1 MSVRACVRAW
11 LHVHVCA
18 CVQGM
23 RQKVGFKYDMSSDSA
38 DALAHEMV
46 EDLSMDAR
54 EAETIAHMIAHEVN
68 RVKGG
73 SGSSGGG
80 MPELPD
86 PHA

>member
-1 MSVRACVRAW
+1 
-11 LHVHVCA
+11 
-18 CVQGM
+18 M

-46 EDLSMDAR
+46 EDLSLDAR
-54 EAETIAHMIAHEVN
+54 EAETISHMIAHEVN

-73 SGSSGGG
+73 GGGGGSSGGG
-80 MPELPD
+80 GMPEDTD